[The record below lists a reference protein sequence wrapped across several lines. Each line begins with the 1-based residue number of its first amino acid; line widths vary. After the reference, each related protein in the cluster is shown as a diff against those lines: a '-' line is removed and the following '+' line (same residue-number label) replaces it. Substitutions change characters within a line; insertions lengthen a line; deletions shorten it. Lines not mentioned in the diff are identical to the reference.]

1 MLTFW
6 LIHPSESSALFCKI
20 FIVTGILNM
29 MAVNLQI
36 CIHATGH
43 IKLFSFVIGCFHIS
57 VLPLVL
63 IIYKMGAPVNW
74 GFGVSVMIT
83 LFVLLFD
90 IILVKKKVP
99 DFSFYGYKKNVV
111 FPIVSTL
118 VLSVII
124 LYILRLVFIHNSLW
138 TFMIDFAIT
147 LCVFFIIGLN
157 HQERTQLRHI
167 VANKIGTIYDNHF
180 KFKKRD

>member
-1 MLTFW
+1 
-6 LIHPSESSALFCKI
+6 
-20 FIVTGILNM
+20 M

-118 VLSVII
+118 VLSVITPPAGSK
-124 LYILRLVFIHNSLW
+124 VGV
-138 TFMIDFAIT
+138 AT
-147 LCVFFIIGLN
+147 LLLLISS
-157 HQERTQLRHI
+157 RTTVMPVIWAL
-167 VANKIGTIYDNHF
+167 
-180 KFKKRD
+180 